1 MSPLYRVFFLFLLFS
16 FIVACPALAIEVSEV
31 TVDFPLSEVLDIEES
46 ATETDSVVGD
56 TGTSSRVW
64 RAPWEDNWFLYRQNV
79 LRGNFAEAREKLEK
93 VIAYRKEHGIPNLY
107 APAAALLVE
116 ASAARKQK
124 RYDDAL
130 EFTSFARELAPED
143 PAPHFSRAR
152 TIWRQNQLRVLSS
165 LDALLEGWG
174 AFFRDFRSFYP
185 WSLGLVLWILV
196 AFAATSVLTI
206 MLFLPRVIPRIAH
219 DLSHIIKI
227 PQWLWFAAIP
237 VLLVAVLILG
247 LPLALWAVLS
257 ALVMALHLTGRER
270 IAVALAILFL
280 TSLPLLVHVLALS
293 NQYYSGSGP
302 VDIYLAERGGEGA
315 RTVESLHR
323 LRSQN
328 PEDDQ
333 VLAALAVVLKRSGRI
348 REAETVLVQAME
360 LAPDSPRVINNLGN
374 ILFSSGRVE
383 AAIEHYRQAL
393 RYQDDPRIHYN
404 LSQALR
410 ENLQLE
416 EGEREFRI
424 AQDAD
429 PELAGSLM
437 TAQQESGQRITVD
450 IYGVT
455 RHYLTDALTLS
466 SESKSWRENLWNGF
480 VPKVPFTASWFLF
493 PLAAALLFLAV
504 PVADRLNIS
513 RRCRKCNRMHCPKCS
528 QSSSDIL
535 CAQCR
540 QIFLVRSGVDP
551 ASRVKKMMQI
561 MRFGKRKGLVSR
573 VATIL
578 LPGMGHVYLGA
589 GWQSLA
595 FITVSTMF
603 WTKWIFWHG
612 LFRNTTMLEIKA
624 GITSWVIFGLFL
636 GLFYLLAL
644 KSVSDRLEEN

>member
-1 MSPLYRVFFLFLLFS
+1 MPFLRYLLPFLILS
-16 FIVACPALAIEVSEV
+16 LIAVRPALAIEISEV
-31 TVDFPLSEVLDIEES
+31 TVDFPLSEVLDIDEREP
-46 ATETDSVVGD
+46 ETDSVLGD
-56 TGTSSRVW
+56 TGGSSRVW

-79 LRGNFAEAREKLEK
+79 LRGNFSEAKGNLDK
-93 VIAYRKEHGIPNLY
+93 VLAYRKERGIPNLF

-130 EFTSFARELAPED
+130 EFTSYARELAPDD

-152 TIWRQNQLRVLSS
+152 TVWRQNQLRALSS

-174 AFFRDFRSFYP
+174 VFFRDFRSFYP

-196 AFAATSVLTI
+196 ALAVSSILTI
-206 MLFLPRVIPRIAH
+206 LLFLPRVVPRLAH
-219 DLSHIIKI
+219 DLSHLVKI
-227 PQWLWFAAIP
+227 PQWLWYAAIL
-237 VLLVAVLILG
+237 VLLAAVLVMG
-247 LPLALWAVLS
+247 LPLVLWVILCALI
-257 ALVMALHLTGRER
+257 MGLHLTGRER
-270 IAVALAILFL
+270 VAVGCAIVIL

-293 NQYYSGSGP
+293 NEYYSGSGP
-302 VDIYLAERGGEGA
+302 ADLYLAERGGEGA

-323 LRSQN
+323 LRVQD
-328 PEDDQ
+328 PEDGQ
-333 VLAALAVVLKRSGRI
+333 VLAALAVVLKRSGRV
-348 REAETVLVQAME
+348 REAETLLAQAME
-360 LAPDSPRVINNLGN
+360 LTPDSPAVINNLGN
-374 ILFSSGRVE
+374 VLFSMGRVD

-393 RYQDDPRIHYN
+393 RYKDDSRIHYN

-424 AQDAD
+424 ANDAD
-429 PELAGSLM
+429 PELAGSL
-437 TAQQESGQRITVD
+437 TAAQQEGGQRITVD
-450 IYGVT
+450 IYGET
-455 RHYLTDALTLS
+455 GHYLTNALTLS
-466 SESKSWRENLWNGF
+466 AEGRKWREGLWNGF
-480 VPKVPFTASWFLF
+480 VPQVPFSLSWFLF
-493 PLAAALLFLAV
+493 PVSAVILFLGV
-504 PVADRLNIS
+504 PIVDRLNIS

-561 MRFGKRKGLVSR
+561 IRFNKRRALVSS
-573 VATIL
+573 VTTIL
-578 LPGMGHVYLGA
+578 LPGMGHIYLGA
-589 GWQSLA
+589 GWQSLV

-612 LFRNTTMLEIKA
+612 LFRNTTMLEIQV
-624 GITSWVIFGLFL
+624 GPTSWVVFGLLL
-636 GLFYLLAL
+636 GLFYLIAF
-644 KSVSDRLEEN
+644 KSVGDRLEEN